1 MKIQEGET
9 FMSEKNTAVSG
20 ENRFLLLQ
28 RLVAG
33 LVLGTAFGLA
43 MQWAR
48 LPLPVS
54 IAVTFNGL
62 FREFLDYSVPLL
74 VLGYVTSGIAG
85 LGHGAGKALGATL
98 LLSAVCSP
106 LPDSSPSESVTRRC
120 RIFCRAARKSSTSAP
135 KAARPFRRSS

>member
-1 MKIQEGET
+1 
-9 FMSEKNTAVSG
+9 MSEKITAVSG
-20 ENRFLLLQ
+20 KSRFLLLQ

-85 LGHGAGKALGATL
+85 LGKGAGKALGATVA
-98 LLSAVCSP
+98 LSAVKLAAAGICAFWCARLA
-106 LPDSSPSESVTRRC
+106 LPYLLPAGVHV
-120 RIFCRAARKSSTSAP
+120 
-135 KAARPFRRSS
+135 